1 MIVRILILLLSFIL
15 FVNLCI
21 ITIGYMRGENLYQ
34 KYGKQ
39 ILIGFALFIFMVLAF
54 YLAIALIGLNQ
65 KRGFYE

>member
-21 ITIGYMRGENLYQ
+21 ITIGYIRGENLYQ

-39 ILIGFALFIFMVLAF
+39 ILVCFALFIFMVLAF
-54 YLAIALIGLNQ
+54 YLAIALIGLN
-65 KRGFYE
+65 

>member
-54 YLAIALIGLNQ
+54 YLAIALIGLN
-65 KRGFYE
+65 

>member
-39 ILIGFALFIFMVLAF
+39 ILIGFALFIFMVVAF
-54 YLAIALIGLNQ
+54 YLAIALIGLN
-65 KRGFYE
+65 

>member
-21 ITIGYMRGENLYQ
+21 ITIGYIKGENLYQ

-54 YLAIALIGLNQ
+54 YLAIALIGLN
-65 KRGFYE
+65 